1 MEELQQEMCRATAEA
16 VKTTF
21 TEFND
26 KTEARYFSGESRK
39 KNLKSPVCSNSL
51 NFSEN
56 VN

>member
-1 MEELQQEMCRATAEA
+1 MYEVEELQQEMCRATAEA

-39 KNLKSPVCSNSL
+39 NTSV
-51 NFSEN
+51 EA
-56 VN
+56 